1 MLSRLGIKLKRK
13 KLDKIGLLGKE
24 DINKYLKSKDLVITP
39 LLEQSQIGEI
49 SIDLRVG
56 TDFLTN
62 QLGREPFIDA
72 ASDNIMGVNLKSH
85 FTETRRLLGEPFLF
99 HPSQTILFSTLEYI
113 KLPDNVMAILSARSS
128 YSRLGLSIS
137 TILQPGYSG
146 CISVE
151 VNYNG
156 NIPLRVLTGTRLI
169 QARLYKLDFNSDY
182 FNSERKYVCQVRPI
196 ASKANEDK
204 EIEMLKKFIEGDL

>member
-1 MLSRLGIKLKRK
+1 MEKTGL
-13 KLDKIGLLGKE
+13 IGKQ
-24 DINKYLKSKDLVITP
+24 DILKYLESKELVITP
-39 LLEQSQIGEI
+39 LLEESQIGEI
-49 SIDLRVG
+49 SVDLRVG

-62 QLGREPFIDA
+62 QLGREPYLDA
-72 ASDNIMGVNLKSH
+72 TTDNTIGASLKSH
-85 FTETRRLLGEPFLF
+85 FTETRRLLGESFLF

-156 NIPLRVLTGTRLI
+156 NIPLKVLTGTRLI
-169 QARLYKLDFNSDY
+169 QARFYKLDFKSDY
-182 FNSERKYVCQVRPI
+182 FNTERKYICQVRPI

-204 EIEMLKKFIEGDL
+204 EIEILKKYIG